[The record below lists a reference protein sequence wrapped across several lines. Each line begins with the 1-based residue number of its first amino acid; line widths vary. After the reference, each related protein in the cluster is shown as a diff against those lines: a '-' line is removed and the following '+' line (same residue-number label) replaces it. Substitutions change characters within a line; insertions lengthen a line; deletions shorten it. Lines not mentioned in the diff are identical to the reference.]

1 MYSNFFLYILF
12 KKKQLSTHTHTLVGN
27 VGCSPTYNYWK
38 PNVDGGNPLMLL
50 LEITP

>member
-1 MYSNFFLYILF
+1 MFFSTFFL
-12 KKKQLSTHTHTLVGN
+12 KKNNYPHTHTLVGN

-38 PNVDGGNPLMLL
+38 PNIDGGNPLMLL